1 MPVNEPHD
9 AAIDIERRRQWVD
22 DRHDAEKRAVD
33 PHWYRGLFRGPG
45 TVSAKAHSSTD
56 DWEARPRASRA
67 LHRGRAA
74 TTHAGAGAIAA
85 VWLAVWLVL
94 GVGYG
99 FPHWWELV
107 LYSVTS
113 SITLLLVFALQH
125 TQARQES
132 ATQRKLDEILRSLP
146 QADNRLIAVEDAA
159 DAELAALSELNRGDR
174 AHAQGDADDRT

>member
-1 MPVNEPHD
+1 MPVNDPRD
-9 AAIDIERRRQWVD
+9 ASVDIDRRRQWVQE
-22 DRHDAEKRAVD
+22 RHEAERQGAD
-33 PHWYRGLFRGPG
+33 THRHRGLFGGPG
-45 TVSAKAHSSTD
+45 GTATPAAPAD
-56 DWEARPRASRA
+56 DWQSRPRASRA

-85 VWLAVWLVL
+85 SWLGVWLVL
-94 GVGYG
+94 GVVYG

-125 TQARQES
+125 TQARQEA

-159 DAELAALSELNRGDR
+159 DAELAALSELNRDDR
-174 AHAQGDADDRT
+174 ARAQGDAGDPP